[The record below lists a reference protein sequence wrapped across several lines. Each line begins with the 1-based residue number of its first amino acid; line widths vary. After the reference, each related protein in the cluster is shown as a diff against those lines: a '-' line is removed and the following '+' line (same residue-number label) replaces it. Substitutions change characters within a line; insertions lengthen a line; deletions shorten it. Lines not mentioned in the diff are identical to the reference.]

1 MQNKVFSLLYKYS
14 CLNQRYCIF
23 FLKDTIYS
31 IIIISNIYIKLK
43 KLFLLLFFFQIENLL
58 AAELKTIRFGEK
70 NSHLRIVIDLSEKI
84 NYKFQKDPNTLRFE
98 FKKNFSEVNLKLKQ
112 NKYVEIITYD
122 KVTRIINIKFR
133 KKVNILKVF
142 SINKN
147 DQNPNFRIVIDFLF
161 STDFKPKVVVIDP
174 GHGGRDSGAVG
185 KFKILEKNVTLAVA
199 KKLKKRCDKSL
210 YLKCFLTRNND
221 TYISLRNRIKFARR
235 KKADLFISLHADYNT
250 KSRVRGISFYTL
262 SEKASDKEAAALAR
276 RENQS
281 DLIVGLD
288 LSDESKEVRNI
299 LIDLTQRDTMNQS
312 SVFVNT
318 LIDELKRNFNLLQR
332 THRFAGFAVLK
343 APDIPSVLIEM
354 GYLSNA
360 KDAKLLVKDEYQKKI
375 VNGIFN
381 ATMNYL
387 IND

>member
-1 MQNKVFSLLYKYS
+1 M
-14 CLNQRYCIF
+14 
-23 FLKDTIYS
+23 
-31 IIIISNIYIKLK
+31 K
-43 KLFLLLFFFQIENLL
+43 KFFLLLFFFQIENLYS
-58 AAELKTIRFGEK
+58 AELKNIRFGEK
-70 NSHLRIVIDLSEKI
+70 NSHQRIVVDLSEKI
-84 NYKFQKDPNTLRFE
+84 NYKFQKDRYSLRFE
-98 FKKNFSEVNLKLKQ
+98 FKTNFSDVNLEFRQ
-112 NKYVEIITYD
+112 NKYVETITYD
-122 KVTRIINIKFR
+122 NVTRIINIKFH
-133 KKVNILKVF
+133 KNVNILKVF
-142 SINKN
+142 SIKKN
-147 DQNPNFRIVIDFLF
+147 DQNPNFRIVIDFLQ
-161 STDFKPKVVVIDP
+161 SNNHKSKVVVIDP

-185 KFKILEKNVTLAVA
+185 KFKILEKNVTLEVA
-199 KKLKKRCDKSL
+199 KKLKKRCDKSST
-210 YLKCFLTRNND
+210 LKCFLTRNND
-221 TYISLRNRIKFARR
+221 TYISLRNRIKFARK

-318 LIDELKRNFNLLQR
+318 LINELKRNFNLLQR

-354 GYLSNA
+354 GYLSNS
-360 KDAKLLVKDEYQKKI
+360 KDAKLLVNEEYEKK
-375 VNGIFN
+375 
-381 ATMNYL
+381 
-387 IND
+387 